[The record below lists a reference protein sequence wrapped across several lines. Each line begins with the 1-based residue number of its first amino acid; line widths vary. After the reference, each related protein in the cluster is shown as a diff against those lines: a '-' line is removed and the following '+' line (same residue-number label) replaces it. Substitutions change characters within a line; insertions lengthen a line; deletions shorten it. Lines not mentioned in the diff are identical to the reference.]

1 MERSQRDGMLFIFL
15 AVSGYAFLPT
25 IVKNI
30 QTLGMLPL
38 DIALW
43 RFTFAMP
50 VLWLIIF
57 LRRVPPPVQP
67 LPRRRL
73 LGLGVLMSAAALT
86 AFFALEK
93 MPASTLIVLFY
104 TYPTMV
110 AIISLFLGERL
121 SAQGWVAL
129 VLTLIGIALT
139 VPNLGA
145 GWDEGDLIGVGM
157 ALLNA
162 LVVAVYYVLNSR
174 LLRGHSSLMRASAW
188 VIVGSFATMV
198 LTALIRR
205 DVLIPDSPT
214 MWAYLLALATVCTVL
229 PIFCLTIGIQKLGAP
244 KAAIIGTVEPILTII
259 IAAVTLGERMEPSQ
273 VVGGVFII
281 ASVLLLQVPSRVFAL
296 FARKR
301 VVPEATQ

>member
-25 IVKNI
+25 LVKQI
-30 QTLGMLPL
+30 QALGMLPL

-57 LRRVPPPVQP
+57 VRRAPPPAQP

-86 AFFALEK
+86 AFFALER

-129 VLTLIGIALT
+129 GLTLIGIVLT

-198 LTALIRR
+198 VTALIRR

-244 KAAIIGTVEPILTII
+244 KAAIIGTVEPILTIV
-259 IAAVTLGERMEPSQ
+259 IAAVTLGERMEPGQ
-273 VVGGVFII
+273 VLGGVFII

-301 VVPEATQ
+301 VMPEVTQ